1 LKKFYDVKI
10 KHSGVDGKS
19 RYLTVTK
26 ILPKDWEYVR
36 VWEPTISGNTATLKI
51 ECLYKI
57 GGERGGNE
65 VLPAKANKD

>member
-10 KHSGVDGKS
+10 KRSGADGKS

-36 VWEPTISGNTATLKI
+36 VWEPTVSGNTAVLRI
-51 ECLYKI
+51 ECLYKA
-57 GGERGGNE
+57 GGSDAPMERQR
-65 VLPAKANKD
+65 KA